1 MDRQFKF
8 ASCFQLM
15 LMRPRSTESREVPS
29 SVTSSNSQPCI
40 RTPQY
45 VLNGI
50 TAKGKIVRK
59 STRGSA
65 NSPFW
70 VVAPSD
76 RRNGRK
82 KNEEVPEK
90 ALLTLNET
98 DPRSKR
104 LSRSPTAGTAS
115 SYSDDSVEDAPQ
127 ASTARRSTR
136 GSTTGTASGS
146 SEEQSESS
154 KKRKSDGSNSASTEN
169 KKTRKVSFQNGKRAA
184 LAAAKKKKVVK
195 KAPARAGN
203 ISTRSTRANGGE
215 LLSELPPSSKP
226 SKPVK
231 VASVPK
237 PKKNEDVK
245 VIKMLTGT
253 LYLYR
258 GETRRAEFVRSKY

>member
-1 MDRQFKF
+1 MSRVQIRSVFSIDSDVTEDRSLPKG
-8 ASCFQLM
+8 AII
-15 LMRPRSTESREVPS
+15 
-29 SVTSSNSQPCI
+29 SVINSNSQPCI

-59 STRGSA
+59 SARGSA
-65 NSPFW
+65 NAPFW
-70 VVAPSD
+70 IVAPSD

-82 KNEEVPEK
+82 KNEDVPEK
-90 ALLTLNET
+90 ALLALNET
-98 DPRSKR
+98 APRSKR

-115 SYSDDSVEDAPQ
+115 SYSDESADAPQ
-127 ASTARRSTR
+127 APAVRRSNR

-146 SEEQSESS
+146 SEERSESS
-154 KKRKSDGSNSASTEN
+154 KKRKSDESNSTSTN
-169 KKTRKVSFQNGKRAA
+169 KKTRKVSFQRSKRAA
-184 LAAAKKKKVVK
+184 LDAAKKKKVVK

-215 LLSELPPSSKP
+215 LLSELPSVLKS

-237 PKKNEDVK
+237 PKKNENVK